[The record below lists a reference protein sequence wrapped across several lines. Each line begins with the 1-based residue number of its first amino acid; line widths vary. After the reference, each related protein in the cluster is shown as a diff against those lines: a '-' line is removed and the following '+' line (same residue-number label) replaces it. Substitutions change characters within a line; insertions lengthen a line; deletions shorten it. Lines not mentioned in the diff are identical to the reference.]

1 MNQEHELALRHAAVP
16 HGDFAL
22 AHPQAFGFPAHGQ
35 EAANAQFL
43 TALVE
48 NSREEKQGTEK
59 ALRAPVRGQ
68 RLALTE

>member
-1 MNQEHELALRHAAVP
+1 MTRMNWRI
-16 HGDFAL
+16 GDFAL

-35 EAANAQFL
+35 EAAKAQFL
-43 TALVE
+43 NALVK
-48 NSREEKQGTEK
+48 NSREKKQATKE